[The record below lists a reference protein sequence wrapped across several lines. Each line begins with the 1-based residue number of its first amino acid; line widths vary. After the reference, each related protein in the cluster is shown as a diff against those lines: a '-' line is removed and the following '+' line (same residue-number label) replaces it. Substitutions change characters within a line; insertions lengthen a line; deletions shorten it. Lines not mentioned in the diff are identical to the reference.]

1 MRHVCLYVCISGGL
15 FKLSPRCLRHTTR
28 PQSFDHHTNKT
39 QIKPPYHNGSTNS
52 QRPINRSR
60 VLQLCKCANA
70 RMHKQVNKT
79 KRKGKKCSQ
88 KCINQKTIY
97 LHMQY
102 IRYPYVSQWVSK
114 KKMMH
119 EAINIHKQHFFNMSR
134 RGLSRKVWEKDDRG
148 VNDGAQ
154 AGNRSTQLTCTIRQ
168 SGLGSAGKHI
178 FENINILLTSQAT
191 RKLNKLFWHISDV
204 RG

>member
-1 MRHVCLYVCISGGL
+1 MKAKIRSASHVFVRVYQWWFVLVQT
-15 FKLSPRCLRHTTR
+15 LSLVSETHNTASIFRSSH
-28 PQSFDHHTNKT
+28 Q
-39 QIKPPYHNGSTNS
+39 QEGIKPPLHMGSTNS

-60 VLQLCKCANA
+60 VLQLCTCVNA
-70 RMHKQVNKT
+70 RMHKQDQKNERNAV
-79 KRKGKKCSQ
+79 
-88 KCINQKTIY
+88 KCINQRTIY

-119 EAINIHKQHFFNMSR
+119 EAINIHKHHFFNMSR

-154 AGNRSTQLTCTIRQ
+154 VGNRSTQLRLRLCRKTYFSR
-168 SGLGSAGKHI
+168 
-178 FENINILLTSQAT
+178 ILTFYWPFRPHVSWE
-191 RKLNKLFWHISDV
+191 LFWHISDV